1 MKSVLKILLLLL
13 MITVWLPA
21 CSPSLRSVSTQPTLI
36 FQPDGPGSV
45 LPAPVSADPV
55 PAKITVMF
63 LPATTSQSAVLVQE
77 IQALA
82 AQRRADLVPSV
93 IGWLHLIVRRVP
105 AKAGNLSPS
114 DSPAEQIQLEQWLAL
129 DEQGRV
135 RANIQRVLDNP
146 GPQAG
151 ELTWL
156 SGGDWTSLPLAG
168 FSQTSSTLPF
178 DPNYGI
184 DQLAVHLAGQG
195 QTLTKSTLYKECW
208 YQGEKYIFSD
218 GQTIHEVLFMPY
230 NHALRWIKTWQI
242 SAQGITLVES
252 LEVALAE
259 RLPQPPDE
267 ILNLAGALK

>member
-1 MKSVLKILLLLL
+1 M
-13 MITVWLPA
+13 
-21 CSPSLRSVSTQPTLI
+21 
-36 FQPDGPGSV
+36 
-45 LPAPVSADPV
+45 
-55 PAKITVMF
+55 
-63 LPATTSQSAVLVQE
+63 QE

-82 AQRRADLVPSV
+82 AQRRADLVPSMT
-93 IGWLHLIVRRVP
+93 GWLHLIVRRVP
-105 AKAGNLSPS
+105 AQAGSPS
-114 DSPAEQIQLEQWLAL
+114 PADSPAEQIQLEQWLAL

-135 RANIQRVLDNP
+135 RANIQRILDNP

-151 ELTWL
+151 ELSWL

-168 FSQTSSTLPF
+168 FSSASSTLPF

-184 DQLAVHLAGQG
+184 DQLAVQLAGQG
-195 QTLTKSTLYKECW
+195 QTLSKSTLYKECW
-208 YQGEKYIFSD
+208 YQGEKYSFSD

-230 NHALRWIKTWQI
+230 DHALRWIKTWQI
-242 SAQGITLVES
+242 SAQGIVLVES